1 MMIKTIK
8 ERMRACGW
16 GWIIF
21 AVVMTIFAGSKPPSP
36 PTVVEKGIKFTT
48 FSVPITGGMTI
59 GWEVEDDRITLG
71 EDEFIVEC
79 KERQIPSRTGW
90 SKWQELGR
98 TKTTKFSAK
107 GFWRNRDVRLRIR
120 VDKGAISK

>member
-1 MMIKTIK
+1 MIKIIK

-16 GWIIF
+16 DWIIL
-21 AVVMTIFAGSKPPSP
+21 AVLMTIFAGSKPPSP
-36 PTVVEKGIKFTT
+36 PTVVEKGIKLTT
-48 FSVPITGGMTI
+48 FSAPITGGMNI

-71 EDEFIVEC
+71 EDEFIVEYQ
-79 KERQIPSRTGW
+79 ERQIPSRTGW
-90 SKWQELGR
+90 SQWKELGR
-98 TKTTKFSAK
+98 TKTTEISAK